1 MISPYPQLLS
11 SDQSNNDIWHHID
24 DYIRNVPKLLQFT
37 MLTTKLSNYSRF
49 PFYMPVIH
57 APMNI
62 LEAVGFR
69 WVFCDTCESAIL
81 DPIFSFDRL
90 DSAVKPD
97 HTCKPQAL
105 SKTQNRTDI
114 SDFKKVWREEANSY
128 LKWIISVRLGSG
140 PIFLTAEE
148 LQAPCSQQVSVSTQR
163 LSSKGPYIDLGRVNN
178 DHWAHRAKSG
188 QDRRTI
194 LKMEELLEFLNL
206 ATSTFAAFQVELV
219 DGMRHYLF
227 LYINLPK

>member
-1 MISPYPQLLS
+1 
-11 SDQSNNDIWHHID
+11 
-24 DYIRNVPKLLQFT
+24 
-37 MLTTKLSNYSRF
+37 
-49 PFYMPVIH
+49 
-57 APMNI
+57 
-62 LEAVGFR
+62 
-69 WVFCDTCESAIL
+69 
-81 DPIFSFDRL
+81 
-90 DSAVKPD
+90 
-97 HTCKPQAL
+97 
-105 SKTQNRTDI
+105 
-114 SDFKKVWREEANSY
+114 
-128 LKWIISVRLGSG
+128 LGSG
-140 PIFLTAEE
+140 PIFLTAEV

-206 ATSTFAAFQVELV
+206 ATSTFAAFQVELG